1 MMDMKELSNILQQNG
16 IVGAGGAG
24 FPTYAK
30 LNENAETLILNCAE
44 CEPLLRLHRQLLEKY
59 AQEIV
64 ETFHLIG
71 QAVGAKELVIGIK
84 KAYTKTI
91 DALNGVIGAYPEV
104 RLGLLDEVYP
114 AGDEVVLIYEV
125 TKKVVRPGGLPI
137 EQGVA
142 VFNVETIYNAYR
154 AINQSTPVVDKLV
167 SVVAEVDHP
176 VTVRVPIGT
185 TIEDTV
191 KLAGGIT
198 TKNPVYFI
206 GGPMMGFIGSGSL
219 PVTKTTNAIL
229 VLPEEHLI
237 IQKKRKK
244 TSIDLKRA
252 AACCCQCSMCTDLCP
267 RNRLGHPIQP
277 HLFMRAAT
285 CKDVQEPN
293 IFVNTMFCSSCGLC
307 EMYSCMQ
314 GLSPRTLMAEYKAGL
329 RANGLRP
336 PQVEAKPV
344 GPERE
349 YRKVPM
355 ERLMARLD
363 LTKYNKE
370 APLDESVVPVSK
382 VKIMLSQHI
391 GAPAAAIV
399 KQGDKVTKGQM
410 IAEPAKGLSVGI
422 HASIDGVVSEVT
434 DKYVIIE
441 TQEGRAG
448 K

>member
-142 VFNVETIYNAYR
+142 VFNVETVYNAYR

-185 TIEDTV
+185 TIEETV

-219 PVTKTTNAIL
+219 PVTKTTNAVL

-336 PQVEAKPV
+336 PKVEAKPV

>member
-142 VFNVETIYNAYR
+142 VFNVETVYNAYR

-198 TKNPVYFI
+198 TKNPIYFI

-219 PVTKTTNAIL
+219 PVTKTTNAVL

-336 PQVEAKPV
+336 PKVEAKPV

>member
-1 MMDMKELSNILQQNG
+1 MEMKELSVLMQQNG

-30 LNENAETLILNCAE
+30 LNENADTIILNCAE

-64 ETFHLIG
+64 DTFQLIG
-71 QAVGAKELVIGIK
+71 EAVGAKEVIIGIK
-84 KAYTKTI
+84 KAYTRTI
-91 DALNGVIGAYPEV
+91 EALNAVIGVYPEV

-125 TKKVVRPGGLPI
+125 TGKVVRPGGLPI
-137 EQGVA
+137 ECGVA
-142 VFNVETIYNAYR
+142 VFNVETVYNVYR
-154 AINQSTPVVDKLV
+154 AMNQQTPVMDKLV
-167 SVVAEVDHP
+167 SVVAEVEHP
-176 VTVRVPIGT
+176 MTVRVPIGT
-185 TIEDTV
+185 SIEETV
-191 KLAGGIT
+191 RLAGGVT
-198 TKNPVYFI
+198 TPNPVYFI
-206 GGPMMGFIGSGSL
+206 GGPMMGFIGSGSQ
-219 PVTKTTNAIL
+219 PVTKTTNAVL
-229 VLPEEHLI
+229 VLPESHYI
-237 IQKKRKK
+237 IQRKRQKV
-244 TSIDLKRA
+244 SIDLKRA

-285 CKDVQEPN
+285 CKDVQKPD
-293 IFVNTMFCSSCGLC
+293 IFVNTFFCSSCGLC
-307 EMYSCMQ
+307 EMCSCFQ

-329 RANGLRP
+329 RSHGLKP
-336 PQVEAKPV
+336 PQVVPKPV
-344 GPERE
+344 GEERE

-363 LTKYNKE
+363 LTKYNRE
-370 APLDESVVPVSK
+370 APLDESAVPVRR

-391 GAPAAAIV
+391 GAPASPIV
-399 KQGDKVTKGQM
+399 KQGDTVTAGQM

-422 HASIDGVVSEVT
+422 HASIDGVIKEVSE
-434 DKYVIIE
+434 KYVIIE

>member
-142 VFNVETIYNAYR
+142 VFNVETVYNAYR

-185 TIEDTV
+185 TIEETV

>member
-91 DALNGVIGAYPEV
+91 DALNGVIGAYPKV

-142 VFNVETIYNAYR
+142 VFNVETVYNAYR

-219 PVTKTTNAIL
+219 PVTKTTNAVL

>member
-1 MMDMKELSNILQQNG
+1 MEMKELSVLMQQNG

-30 LNENAETLILNCAE
+30 LNENADTIILNCAE

-64 ETFHLIG
+64 DTFHLIG
-71 QAVGAKELVIGIK
+71 EAVGAKEVIIGIK
-84 KAYTKTI
+84 KAYTRTI
-91 DALNGVIGAYPEV
+91 EALNTVIGVYPEV

-125 TKKVVRPGGLPI
+125 TGKVVRPGGLPI
-137 EQGVA
+137 ECGVA
-142 VFNVETIYNAYR
+142 VFNVETVYNVYR
-154 AINQSTPVVDKLV
+154 AMNQQTPVMDKLV
-167 SVVAEVDHP
+167 SVVAEVEHP
-176 VTVRVPIGT
+176 MTVRVPIGT
-185 TIEDTV
+185 SIEETV
-191 KLAGGIT
+191 RLAGGVT
-198 TKNPVYFI
+198 TPNPVYFI
-206 GGPMMGFIGSGSL
+206 GGPMMGFIGSGSQ
-219 PVTKTTNAIL
+219 PVTKTTNAVL
-229 VLPEEHLI
+229 VLPESHYI
-237 IQKKRKK
+237 IQRKRQKV
-244 TSIDLKRA
+244 SIDLKRA

-285 CKDVQEPN
+285 CKDVQKPD
-293 IFVNTMFCSSCGLC
+293 IFVNTFFCSSCGLC
-307 EMYSCMQ
+307 EMYSCFQ

-329 RANGLRP
+329 RSHGLKP
-336 PQVEAKPV
+336 PQVVPKPV
-344 GPERE
+344 GEERE

-363 LTKYNKE
+363 LTKYNRE
-370 APLDESVVPVSK
+370 APLDESAVPVRR

-391 GAPAAAIV
+391 GAPASPIV
-399 KQGDKVTKGQM
+399 KQGDTVTAGQM

-422 HASIDGVVSEVT
+422 HASIDGVIKEVSE
-434 DKYVIIE
+434 KYVIIE

>member
-142 VFNVETIYNAYR
+142 VFNVETVYNAYR

-219 PVTKTTNAIL
+219 PVTKTTNAVL

-336 PQVEAKPV
+336 PKVEAKPV

-382 VKIMLSQHI
+382 VKIMLIQHI